1 MTVQEL
7 FNQLKEADFSFTK
20 ASFPEERPWHDKQK
34 ESMDKLIACGLV
46 EKIGQNKYSLT
57 TDGRKASVI
66 GLEKWA
72 KSLTDISKREFVYNC
87 FGFFNNWY
95 NLPRLKMMIERST
108 KSTISKE
115 IWFMIK
121 AVIIALILYLI
132 KVIFKI
138 EL

>member
-1 MTVQEL
+1 MKVQEL
-7 FNQLKEADFSFTK
+7 FNLLKEANFSFTK
-20 ASFPEERPWHDKQK
+20 ASFPEEKPWHDEQK
-34 ESMDKLIACGLV
+34 ESMDKLIACGLA

-57 TDGRKASVI
+57 TDGRKAGVI

-72 KSLTDISKREFVYNC
+72 KSMTDISKREFVYNC
-87 FGFFNNWY
+87 FGFYDSWY
-95 NLPRLKMMIERST
+95 NLPRLKMMLERTT

-115 IWFMIK
+115 MWFIIK
-121 AVIIALILYLI
+121 AVIVALILYLI